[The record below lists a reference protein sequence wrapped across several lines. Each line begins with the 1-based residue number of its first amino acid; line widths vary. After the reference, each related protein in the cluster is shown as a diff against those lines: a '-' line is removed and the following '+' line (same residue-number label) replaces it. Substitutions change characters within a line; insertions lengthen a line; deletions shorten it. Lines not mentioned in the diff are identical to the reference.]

1 MADHVVAVDIGGTKI
16 LTALISPSGEVRA
29 RHRVETPSRG
39 VEAVLDVVERGVRAV
54 LRDAGRR
61 VEQVAAVGVG
71 APGPLDPDTGVVFEP
86 PNMEG
91 WYNVPLAELLG
102 ARLHLPIFVEND
114 ANAAAVGEWWVG
126 AGRGVHDLIYLTVST
141 GIGGGIIIGDRLV
154 RGVSGT
160 AGEVGH
166 MTIDVDGPACPCGR
180 STGCLEVLASGT
192 AIARMAREAVAAGR
206 PTALRQMA
214 AGDPDALGAHD
225 VVEAARR
232 GDVLAAE
239 IFDRA
244 ATYLG
249 VGVANLL
256 NLFNPRR
263 IIIGGGV
270 SNAGDLLFGTVR
282 RVAVSRAFERPA
294 RDAEIVPAGL
304 GDDVGAVGA
313 AAVALQRAGILA
325 GRERGA

>member
-1 MADHVVAVDIGGTKI
+1 MATYVLAVDIGGTKI
-16 LTALISPSGEVRA
+16 LTAAVGLDGAVVARRRA
-29 RHRVETPSRG
+29 DTPSRG
-39 VEAVLDVVERGVRAV
+39 VEPVLAAAEDGVRAV
-54 LRDAGRR
+54 LRDSRLTLR
-61 VEQVAAVGVG
+61 DVTAVGVG

-91 WYNVPLAELLG
+91 WHNVPLAELLT
-102 ARLHLPIFVEND
+102 ARLHVPVFVEND

-154 RGVSGT
+154 HGVSGT

-166 MTIDVDGPACPCGR
+166 MTIDVDGPACLCGR
-180 STGCLEVLASGT
+180 STGCLEALASGT
-192 AIARMAREAVAAGR
+192 AIGRMAREAVEAGR
-206 PTALRQMA
+206 PSALLQMA
-214 AGDPDALGAHD
+214 GGDPAAIGAQH
-225 VVEAARR
+225 VEAAARV
-232 GDVLAAE
+232 GDAVALE
-239 IFDRA
+239 IFNRA

-249 VGVANLL
+249 VGVATLL

-270 SNAGDLLFGTVR
+270 SRAGALLFDPVR
-282 RVAVSRAFERPA
+282 RIAKARAFERPG
-294 RDAEIVPAGL
+294 RDCEIVPAAL

-313 AAVALQRAGILA
+313 AAIALQRTGMAL
-325 GRERGA
+325 R